1 MKTNLENRYGDNQAH
16 RDHLRE
22 TYRITDAWRDLGF
35 DGTPA
40 KSCRSPWREDRKASF
55 SVFDDGRSFKDFST
69 EEAGD
74 VFSFVMR
81 ALDLPF
87 KEAAQWIEGRTGTG
101 PRIETPR
108 QTKVPRSHPAKEKR
122 SLKLPTLD
130 EGTHDDLAQVAR
142 IRGLDPYAAEIAVK
156 IGTLRFGQVCGER
169 SWILTDGS
177 GKLAEARR
185 LDGKTFEPVGSL
197 SARKAHTL
205 AGSSKAWPCG
215 LTLAEDPPNHSP
227 TVLLVEGGPD
237 YLAAL
242 DFLIRFKAQ
251 GFRPVAMLG
260 KSNGISSEALELMVG
275 RRVRIYPHHDPGGGG
290 MEAAHKWAEQLA
302 SVGCQVDG
310 FSFDGLTMG
319 GGQPITDLND
329 LLFADEESRIAW
341 KGLLP

>member
-1 MKTNLENRYGDNQAH
+1 MKTNLETRFGDPQAH

-40 KSCRSPWREDRKASF
+40 KSCRCPWREDRKPSF
-55 SVFDDGRSFKDFST
+55 SVFDEGRSFKDFST
-69 EEAGD
+69 DEAGD

-101 PRIETPR
+101 PRVETPR
-108 QTKVPRSHPAKEKR
+108 PTTILRPHPPKEKKP
-122 SLKLPTLD
+122 LKLPALD
-130 EGTHDDLAQVAR
+130 RGTRDDLEQVAR
-142 IRGLDPYAAEIAVK
+142 TRGLQSYAVEIAVRV
-156 IGTLRFGQVCGER
+156 GTLRFGRVCGER
-169 SWILTDGS
+169 SWILTDAS

-185 LDGKTFEPVGSL
+185 LDGKPFETVGSL

-205 AGSSKAWPCG
+205 AGSSKSWPCG
-215 LTLAEDPPNHSP
+215 LTLSEDPPNHSP

-242 DFLIRFKAQ
+242 DFLVRFKAQ

-260 KSNGISSEALELMVG
+260 KSNGISSEALDLMAG
-275 RRVRIYPHHDPGGGG
+275 RRVRIYPHHDPGEGG
-290 MEAAHKWAEQLA
+290 MGAAHQWAEQLA
-302 SVGCQVDG
+302 GVGCKVDG
-310 FSFDGLTMG
+310 FSFAGLTMSD
-319 GGQPITDLND
+319 GQPVTDLND
-329 LLFADEESRIAW
+329 ILFADEESRKAW